1 MRRVLELVNRKCRL
15 KYKISFSNKTLTSN
29 FSLYKNMWS
38 QKIIWCMGMGGG
50 GHARYHITL
59 ELLSTIEAGLSHKR
73 IDNLFSKC
81 ELLGNTTS
89 IFPGSVLMANR
100 GDWIFSYL
108 FKSIHNYYKI
118 VCSKLRFS
126 TNNLFSKSICFLLL
140 PIYLSLS

>member
-1 MRRVLELVNRKCRL
+1 MRRVLELVSRKCHL

-29 FSLYKNMWS
+29 FPLYKNMWS
-38 QKIIWCMGMGGG
+38 QKIIWWVGG
-50 GHARYHITL
+50 GHALYHITL
-59 ELLSTIEAGLSHKR
+59 ELLSTIKAGLSHIR

-126 TNNLFSKSICFLLL
+126 KKKFIFNVHFAFIIFIWACPNWD
-140 PIYLSLS
+140 